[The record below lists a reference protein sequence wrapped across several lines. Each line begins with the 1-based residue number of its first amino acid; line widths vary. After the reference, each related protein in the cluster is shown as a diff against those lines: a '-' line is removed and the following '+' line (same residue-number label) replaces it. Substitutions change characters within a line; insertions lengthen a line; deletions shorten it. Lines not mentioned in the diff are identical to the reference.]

1 MRLTPPRWTDSQLK
15 SFCDKHGIPVPQ
27 PRKRDTI
34 LQSIRK
40 NFHDVATKAGHTVAY
55 PGDWIYENWS
65 DSDLKAWFDARGI
78 PVPQP
83 AKRDQLIAQMR
94 RNSRSAG
101 LAYSSAAA
109 AAQAT
114 AKSTI
119 ESLGDAVFDSW
130 SDSQIKEWADKNGL
144 KVPQGSKRNEL
155 LAFARKHRAQL
166 TEDTAASSASSA
178 FGAATSKVGSAY
190 ATATDTVFDT
200 AINSWSASRLKAYLD
215 SRGVPVPQ
223 SGKIDELR
231 AAVRL
236 QGHKASTGYSAWT
249 FDTWTTENLKTWLGS
264 QAEASGKKA
273 QDYTNMSRDQLVK
286 AAQSGYASASSIS
299 GTAYASMTS
308 AMASATGA
316 AKDASFDTWS
326 DSDLKSYLDDYGVP
340 VYQGT
345 TTNELKALAKRQYT
359 YFKYGTSSPSG
370 TIVAR
375 LQETFD
381 WVYEQVKVGLAG
393 GKKQADKYAEV
404 GGDYVKEGY
413 TQGKDR
419 AYESGQKAYDKVK
432 EEL

>member
-1 MRLTPPRWTDSQLK
+1 MK

-65 DSDLKAWFDARGI
+65 DSDIKAWFDARGI

-94 RNSRSAG
+94 RNARSAG
-101 LAYSSAAA
+101 LAYSSSAA

-114 AKSTI
+114 AKTTI

-155 LAFARKHRAQL
+155 LAFARKHRARL
-166 TEDTAASSASSA
+166 TGDNASASASSA
-178 FGAATSKVGSAY
+178 YGAATSKVGSAY
-190 ATATDTVFDT
+190 STATDTVFDT
-200 AINSWSASRLKAYLD
+200 AINAWSDTRLKAYLD

-223 SGKIDELR
+223 NGKSDELR
-231 AAVRL
+231 ALARKHS
-236 QGHKASTGYSAWT
+236 HKASTGYTAWT
-249 FDTWTTENLKTWLGS
+249 FDTWTSENLKNWLNS

-273 QDYTNMSRDQLVK
+273 QDYSKTSRDQLVK
-286 AAQSGYASASSIS
+286 SAQSGYASASSAS

-308 AMASATGA
+308 ALASATDV
-316 AKDASFDTWS
+316 AKDTTFDTWT
-326 DSDLKSYLDDYGVP
+326 DSDLKSYLDQYGVP

-345 TTNELKALAKRQYT
+345 KSNELKAMAKRQYT
-359 YFKYGTSSPSG
+359 YFKYGSSSPTG
-370 TIVAR
+370 TVVAQ
-375 LQETFD
+375 LQNTFNWLYD
-381 WVYEQVKVGLAG
+381 QVKVGLAG
-393 GKKQADKYAEV
+393 GKKVVDKKTEV
-404 GGDYVKEGY
+404 AGDYAKEQY
-413 TQGKDR
+413 TEAKDR
-419 AYESGQKAYDKVK
+419 AYEGGQRAYDKVK